1 MKKKVS
7 FILLSFLF
15 AGILNAKELDDKVET
30 VVDSTRIMFHQS
42 KSDIDS
48 AYNENKL
55 KLEEM
60 LSKMKV
66 MQNHD
71 SIWQLRQINVIG
83 AASPE
88 GSTIINEELS
98 KERADRIF
106 GYFSKRI
113 ALQDSLT
120 NFHYIGRDWQGLRKL
135 VGEDESVPYKS
146 DVISLLD
153 NIIEHKSQYGDAG
166 YSNINKLK
174 TLRNGVPYRY
184 MYSNLFPQLRT
195 SRLFVEYELLP
206 DLSEPEII
214 PEPEDPDSLIVEDV
228 YIVKNPL
235 PEIIERKMCKPFYM
249 DVKTNMLYDLL
260 ALPNIG
266 VEFYL
271 GKNWSLSG
279 NWMYGWW
286 DKDSRHRYWR
296 AYGGDITLRRWF
308 GSKAKEKPLTG
319 HHLGVYAGVVT
330 YDFEFGGTGIMGGLP
345 NRTLWDRCNF
355 VAGVEYG
362 YSLPIAKRLNLDFTL
377 GIGYLG
383 GKYIKYKPMD
393 GEYVWES
400 TNKIKWFG
408 PTKVEISLVWLI
420 GCDNYNRK

>member
-1 MKKKVS
+1 M
-7 FILLSFLF
+7 LSFLF

-42 KSDIDS
+42 KAEIDS
-48 AYNENKL
+48 AYNENKV

-60 LSKMKV
+60 LSRMKA
-66 MQNHD
+66 MQTHD
-71 SIWQLRQINVIG
+71 SIWQLRYINVIG
-83 AASPE
+83 GASPE
-88 GSTIINEELS
+88 GSSSINKELS
-98 KERADRIF
+98 KKRADRIF
-106 GYFSKRI
+106 GYFAEKI

-120 NFHYIGRDWQGLRKL
+120 NFQYLGRDWQGLRNL
-135 VGEDESVPYKS
+135 VIEDEAVPYRS
-146 DVISLLD
+146 DVLSLLN
-153 NIIEHKSQYGDAG
+153 NIIENKIKNGDAG

-174 TLRNGVPYRY
+174 KLHQGIPYKY
-184 MYSNLFPQLRT
+184 MYSKLFPQLRT
-195 SRLFVEYELLP
+195 SRLFVEYELIP
-206 DLSEPEII
+206 DLSEPEIMA
-214 PEPEDPDSLIVEDV
+214 EPEDADSLIIEEEF
-228 YIVKNPL
+228 ITEE
-235 PEIIERKMCKPFYM
+235 PEAVIPERKTCMPFYM
-249 DVKTNMLYDLL
+249 DVKTNMLYDLV

-286 DKDSRHRYWR
+286 DKDSKHRYWR

-308 GSKAKEKPLTG
+308 GSKAEEKPLTG

-345 NRTLWDRCNF
+345 HRTLWDRCNF

-362 YSLPIAKRLNLDFTL
+362 YSLPIARRLNIDFTI

-383 GKYIKYKPMD
+383 GKYLKYKPMD
-393 GEYVWES
+393 GEYVWQS

-408 PTKVEISLVWLI
+408 PTKAEISLVWLI

>member
-1 MKKKVS
+1 MKKRVS

-146 DVISLLD
+146 DVLSLLD

-228 YIVKNPL
+228 YIVNNPL

-308 GSKAKEKPLTG
+308 GPKAKEKPLTG